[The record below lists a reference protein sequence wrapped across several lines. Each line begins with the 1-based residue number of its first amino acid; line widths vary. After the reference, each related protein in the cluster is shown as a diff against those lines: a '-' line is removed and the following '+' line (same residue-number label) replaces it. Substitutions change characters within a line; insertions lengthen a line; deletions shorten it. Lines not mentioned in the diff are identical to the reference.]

1 MKNLFRRTALLT
13 LTFVLLSASTLSA
26 QLNDK
31 CTVSV
36 LNRNA
41 QAAADGS
48 WIVPTIP
55 ANFGPV
61 RARATCVENGVTRSG
76 ESALFTI
83 SPNGSVDVPKIV
95 LGATTPIPSILTL
108 TAPFTTLNTT
118 NTATQLTVVA
128 TYGDG
133 SVRNVTP
140 SATGTAYTI
149 SNTAIATITADG
161 FVQAVGSGTAV
172 VQASHEGAAGL
183 VAISVVLSNDSDGDG
198 ILDDIELREGM
209 NPNNP
214 TDAFEDFD
222 RDGLSN
228 LDEVRA
234 GTQLRN
240 PDTDGDTIADGE
252 EAQAGA
258 DTFVTNPLVAD
269 TDSDGIRDAL
279 EVQTGSDPTNAS
291 SLNLAAALSS
301 IAVTPPGFTLI
312 VNTINPQ
319 AYTQIRVVGQL
330 RDGFTIDLT
339 SSTRGT
345 SYSSSNV
352 QVCNFG
358 APDGRVYAGSEGSCT
373 VSVLNNGFSGTAAG
387 AVRNFSPIALS
398 ALAIPGY
405 ANNVEVADGYA
416 YVAAG
421 SAGLQVVD
429 VSDPLVPRIIGSVD
443 TNGNANDVRI
453 LGRYAYVAD
462 GGAGL
467 KIIDIVNPALPVIA
481 GSVDTPG
488 DAVDV
493 MVAGNLAYIADSF
506 SGLTIINV
514 ASPTA
519 PILVATIDTP
529 GIARGVDVSGNYA
542 IVVDDSSS
550 SLRVIDVSN
559 AAQPR
564 NVGAVSIA
572 GNGKDVRVNGNLAWI
587 ASYTGGVQ
595 VVDFSTPAT
604 PRVIGGLPGSAP
616 SGFVPRDVELAGPF
630 AIFAEQLFPN
640 VVPIVSTTIPSAP
653 VLRGVIDFAPL
664 GDYAGTG
671 IAVSGA
677 FLYMTGE
684 SFIVGPENGSTGNTR
699 LFIGQYLPVEDLAGV
714 APTVTIDAPTTATRI
729 EGSPVTVTVTATDDV
744 AIGLVTISVDGNI
757 AFTDT
762 TEPYEYSFDVPMGVD
777 SVRIDASATDL
788 ANNVGNASP
797 VTFQVIPDPLTT
809 VSGIVVD
816 ENGVP
821 LSGADVTTL
830 GGRSSTTTTGGAFS
844 IFSVPT
850 VRGDLIAS
858 ATYTRPDGSTINGSS
873 TPATPVPS
881 GVTNVG
887 TFAAVPAVFEPNFG
901 TLVSSSDDDYYLF
914 NLPFSFPFYGTT
926 QTQAFVG
933 TNGYITFGQGD
944 WTYTETL
951 PGFSSLPRISAFFD
965 DLYGRSTGAMYVN
978 ATLPGRFVV
987 TYDRVQH
994 YSFGGSN
1001 TIQMTIYADGRILF
1015 GYRGVTA
1022 VNTGSVTGITPGPN
1036 SPFEQVDY
1044 STRPNFDVAP
1054 GTAVYEYFTNTNLF
1068 DLDFSYIL
1076 YTRRED
1082 GTYNVRTLLP
1092 PPPSSTLT
1100 ISGGPGAGAQVATNA
1115 ARVTSQANSV
1125 FGKGEVVV
1133 RSSGDPSWRGMTNT
1147 DPSGRFTLTGVPPG
1161 GVVVT
1166 VTKKGKVVA
1175 EGAALIHGQSTSK
1188 HVELQNPK
1196 AEKKSRN
1203 QE

>member
-1 MKNLFRRTALLT
+1 
-13 LTFVLLSASTLSA
+13 
-26 QLNDK
+26 
-31 CTVSV
+31 
-36 LNRNA
+36 
-41 QAAADGS
+41 
-48 WIVPTIP
+48 
-55 ANFGPV
+55 
-61 RARATCVENGVTRSG
+61 VTRSG

-83 SPNGSVDVPKIV
+83 ATNGSVDVPTIV
-95 LGATTPIPSILTL
+95 LGNTTPIPSMLTL

-133 SVRNVTP
+133 SVRNVTA
-140 SATGTAYTI
+140 SSTGTAYTI

-172 VQASHEGAAGL
+172 VQASHEGAGGL
-183 VAISVVLSNDSDGDG
+183 VAITVVLSADSDGDG
-198 ILDDIELREGM
+198 ILDDIELREGL

-240 PDTDGDTIADGE
+240 RDTDGDTIADGE
-252 EAQAGA
+252 ETQAGA
-258 DTFVTNPLVAD
+258 DGFVTNPLAVD
-269 TDSDGIRDAL
+269 TDADGIRDAL
-279 EVQTGSDPTNAS
+279 EVQTSSDPTNPNS
-291 SLNLAAALSS
+291 YNLAAALTG
-301 IAVTPPGFTLI
+301 IQVTPPSFTLI

-319 AYTQIRVVGQL
+319 AYTQIGVTGQL

-339 SSTRGT
+339 STARGT

-358 APDGRVYAGSEGSCT
+358 APDGRVYAGSEGACT

-398 ALAIPGY
+398 TIAIPGY

-429 VSDPLVPRIIGSVD
+429 VSDPRAPQIIASVD

-462 GGAGL
+462 GGAGI
-467 KIIDIVNPALPVIA
+467 KIIDIANPAAPVIA

-493 MVAGNLAYIADSF
+493 MVAGNLAFIADSF
-506 SGLTIINV
+506 SGLTIVNV

-529 GIARGVDVSGNYA
+529 GVARGVDVSGNYA
-542 IVVDDSSS
+542 IVIDDSPS

-564 NVGAVSIA
+564 NVGAVSIN
-572 GNGKDVRVNGNLAWI
+572 GEGKDVRVNGNLAWI
-587 ASYTGGVQ
+587 ASYTGGVS
-595 VVDFSTPAT
+595 VVDFSTPAAPT
-604 PRVIGGLPGSAP
+604 VIGGLPGSDP
-616 SGFVPRDVELAGPF
+616 LGFVPRDVELAGPF

-653 VLRGVIDFAPL
+653 VLRGVINFAPL

-684 SFIVGPENGSTGNTR
+684 NFIVGPENGSSGDTR

-729 EGSPVTVTVTATDDV
+729 EGSPVTVKVTATDDV
-744 AIGLVTISVDGNI
+744 AIGLVTISVDGNV

-762 TEPYEYSFDVPMGVD
+762 TEPYEYTFDVPMGAD
-777 SVRIDASATDL
+777 SVRIDASAVDL
-788 ANNVGNASP
+788 ANNIGNAAP

-809 VSGIVVD
+809 VSGVVVD

-821 LSGADVTTL
+821 LVGANVTTL
-830 GGRSSTTTTGGAFS
+830 GGRNSTTTTGGAFS
-844 IFSVPT
+844 IFGVPT

-858 ATYTRPDGSTINGSS
+858 ATYTRTDGTTINGSS

-881 GVTNVG
+881 GVTSVG
-887 TFAAVPAVFEPNFG
+887 TFAAVPAVFETNFG
-901 TLVSSSDDDYYLF
+901 TYVTSSDDDYYLF
-914 NLPFSFPFYGTT
+914 NLPFAFPFFGTT
-926 QTQAFVG
+926 QTQAYVG

-951 PGFSSLPRISAFFD
+951 PGFSSLPRISCFFD
-965 DLYGRSTGAMYVN
+965 DLYGRNTGAMYVN
-978 ATLPGRFVV
+978 SSLPGRFVV
-987 TYDRVQH
+987 TYDRVQQ
-994 YSFGGSN
+994 YSWGGSN

-1015 GYRGVTA
+1015 AYRGITA
-1022 VNTGSVTGITPGPN
+1022 VNTGSIIGITPGPN
-1036 SPFEQVDY
+1036 SQFEQVDY
-1044 STRPNFDVAP
+1044 TTRPNFDVVP
-1054 GTAVYEYFTNTNLF
+1054 ETAIYEYFTDTNLF

-1076 YTRRED
+1076 YTRRGD
-1082 GTYNVRTLLP
+1082 GTYNVRTLVP
-1092 PPPSSTLT
+1092 PPAAGTLT
-1100 ISGGPGAGAQVATNA
+1100 ISGGPGASAQLATGGP
-1115 ARVTSQANSV
+1115 RVTSHANSV
-1125 FGKGEVVV
+1125 YGKGEVTVL
-1133 RSSGDPSWRGMTNT
+1133 SSGNPAWRGMANT
-1147 DPSGRFTLTGVPPG
+1147 DASGRFTMTGVPAG
-1161 GVVVT
+1161 GLTVK

-1175 EGAALIHGQSTSK
+1175 EGSALVNGKSASK
-1188 HVELQNPK
+1188 HVELKNPK
-1196 AEKKSRN
+1196 AAKKGRN
-1203 QE
+1203 QD

>member
-1 MKNLFRRTALLT
+1 MKNLLRRTALLT
-13 LTFVLLSASTLSA
+13 LTAVLLSASTLTA

-76 ESALFTI
+76 ESALFSI
-83 SPNGSVDVPKIV
+83 SPNGSVDVPPIV
-95 LGATTPIPSILTL
+95 LGATTPIPNLLTL
-108 TAPFTTLNTT
+108 TAPFPTLNTT

-128 TYGDG
+128 TYDG
-133 SVRNVTP
+133 GNIRNVTA
-140 SATGTAYTI
+140 SSTGTTYTI

-161 FVQAVGSGTAV
+161 LVQGVSSGTAV
-172 VQASHEGAAGL
+172 VQATHEGASGL
-183 VAISVVLSNDSDGDG
+183 MAISVVLSNDTDGDG

-234 GTQLRN
+234 GTLLRN
-240 PDTDGDTIADGE
+240 ADSDGDTILDGE
-252 EAQAGA
+252 ETQAGA
-258 DTFVTNPLVAD
+258 DTFVTNPLLAD
-269 TDSDGIRDAL
+269 TDGDGLRDAL
-279 EVQTGSDPTNAS
+279 EVQTGSNPTVAS
-291 SLNLAAALSS
+291 SYNLAAALTR
-301 IAVTPPGFTLI
+301 IDVTPPSFTLI

-319 AYTQIRVVGQL
+319 AYTQMRVTGQL
-330 RDGFTIDLT
+330 RDGFPIDLT
-339 SSTRGT
+339 STARGT
-345 SYSSSNV
+345 NYSSSNV
-352 QVCNFG
+352 QACNFG
-358 APDGRVYAGSEGSCT
+358 APDGRVYAGSEGACVVT
-373 VSVLNNGFSGTAAG
+373 VLNSGFSGTATG

-398 ALAIPGY
+398 SLAIPGY

-429 VSDPLVPRIIGSVD
+429 VSDPRSPRIIGSVD

-467 KIIDIVNPALPVIA
+467 KIIDIVDPAAPVIA
-481 GSVDTPG
+481 GAVDTPG
-488 DAVDV
+488 EAVDV
-493 MVAGNLAYIADSF
+493 MVAGNLAYVADSY
-506 SGLTIINV
+506 SGLTIVNV

-519 PILVATIDTP
+519 PILVATLGTS

-542 IVVDDSSS
+542 VVVTDSPSS
-550 SLRVIDVSN
+550 VQVIDVTN

-564 NVGAVSIA
+564 SVGSVSIS
-572 GNGKDVRVNGNLAWI
+572 GEGKDIRVNSNLAWI
-587 ASYTGGVQ
+587 ASYTGGVS
-595 VVDFSTPAT
+595 VVDFSTPSA
-604 PRVIGGLPGSAP
+604 PRVIGGLPGSSP
-616 SGFVPRDVELAGPF
+616 TGFVPRDVELAGPF

-653 VLRGVIDFAPL
+653 ELRGVIDFEPL

-684 SFIVGPENGSTGNTR
+684 GYIVGPENGSSGDTR

-714 APTVTIDAPTTATRI
+714 APTVTIDEPGTATKI
-729 EGSPVTVTVTATDDV
+729 EGTAVTVRVTATDDV
-744 AIGLVTISVDGNI
+744 AIGLVTISVNGT
-757 AFTDT
+757 AVYTDS
-762 TEPYEYSFDVPMGVD
+762 TEPYEYTFDVPNGAS
-777 SVRIDASATDL
+777 SVKIEATAVDL
-788 ANNVGNASP
+788 ANNIGTATP
-797 VTFQVIPDPLTT
+797 VTFTVIPDPLTT

-816 ENGVP
+816 ENGAP
-821 LSGADVTTL
+821 LIGANVTTL
-830 GGRSSTTTTGGAFS
+830 GGRNSVTTSGGAFS
-844 IFSVPT
+844 IFGVPT

-858 ATYTRPDGSTINGSS
+858 ATYARPDGTTLQGSS
-873 TPATPVPS
+873 TPATPVAS

-887 TFAAVPAVFEPNFG
+887 TFAAVPAVFETNFG
-901 TLVSSSDDDYYLF
+901 TLISRSDDDYYLF
-914 NLPFSFPFYGTT
+914 DLPFAFPFFGTT

-951 PGFSSLPRISAFFD
+951 PGFTSVPRISCFFD
-965 DLYGRSTGAMYVN
+965 DLYGRSTGAVYVN
-978 ATLPGRFVV
+978 TSLPGRFVV

-994 YSFGGSN
+994 YSYGGSN
-1001 TIQMTIYADGRILF
+1001 TIQMTLYSDGRILF
-1015 GYRGVTA
+1015 AYRGITA
-1022 VNTGSVTGITPGPN
+1022 INTGSIVGITPGPN
-1036 SPFEQVDY
+1036 SAFQQVDY
-1044 STRPNFDVAP
+1044 STHPNFDVAAD
-1054 GTAVYEYFTNTNLF
+1054 TAIYEYFTDTNLF
-1068 DLDFSYIL
+1068 DVDNSYVL
-1076 YTRRED
+1076 YTRRGD

-1092 PPPSSTLT
+1092 PPAPAGMT
-1100 ISGGPGAGAQVATNA
+1100 ITGGPGNGSPQVTANG
-1115 ARVTSQANSV
+1115 RVSSQANSV
-1125 FGKGEVVV
+1125 FGKGEVTVL
-1133 RSSGDPSWRGMTNT
+1133 SSGNPKWRGMTNT
-1147 DPSGRFTLTGVPPG
+1147 DASGRFTMTNVPPG
-1161 GVVVT
+1161 GLTIRVT
-1166 VTKKGKVVA
+1166 RKKKVIA
-1175 EGAALIHGQSTSK
+1175 EGSAVVRANSSSK
-1188 HVELQNPK
+1188 HVEIQNPK
-1196 AEKKSRN
+1196 PAKKGRN
-1203 QE
+1203 QD